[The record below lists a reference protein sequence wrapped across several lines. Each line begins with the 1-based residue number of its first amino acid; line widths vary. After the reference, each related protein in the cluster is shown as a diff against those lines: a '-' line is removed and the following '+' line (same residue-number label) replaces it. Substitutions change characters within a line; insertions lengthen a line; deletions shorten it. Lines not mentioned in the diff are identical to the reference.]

1 MKFIRIM
8 TNSWNDIRI
17 VRNFFTSF
25 TFSKLTPNK
34 GSNDWLTR
42 QLNDVYV
49 RKSRYDR
56 YRCRSAYK
64 LLEIDEKYNILKPG
78 HSVVDCGAAPGSWT
92 QVAVKKLKLDKD
104 LEEEEKQ
111 GIVISV
117 DLQHIMPIKG
127 AIIISESNFTEPS
140 VQQKISELLPGGKA
154 DVILSD
160 MAPKASG
167 MSHIDS
173 VEILKLVYSALSFA
187 VLTLKKRGVF
197 LCKVWDSNEV
207 ETLYSNLQN
216 LFTTVKR
223 IKPKASRSDSSEL
236 FILAK
241 GFKGIK

>member
-1 MKFIRIM
+1 MLKRSNPFFKHVPGLEDTFKILLRFHDPSVTSQKRRLNGIGDF
-8 TNSWNDIRI
+8 NSRRHSKHLKNVLKQANGTKPYI
-17 VRNFFTSF
+17 VRTDA
-25 TFSKLTPNK
+25 
-34 GSNDWLTR
+34 SNYA
-42 QLNDVYV
+42 VGAV
-49 RKSRYDR
+49 
-56 YRCRSAYK
+56 
-64 LLEIDEKYNILKPG
+64 LL
-78 HSVVDCGAAPGSWT
+78 
-92 QVAVKKLKLDKD
+92 QD